1 MKTTILTIL
10 LSVLYITGFSEKSDY
25 KDLTDYVHTGQGI
38 VYLTNLE
45 YGLNSYLIGT
55 NNKAEKIY
63 FSKKEI
69 ISYRIDGKIFSK
81 KKLIVNGKECSECTF
96 MQEMITSA
104 GYTVYMHEKPV
115 GNNKKITEFFVYYND
130 NYELQINNENIRV
143 ILSFFFPEFNKLY
156 SV

>member
-25 KDLTDYVHTGQGI
+25 KDLADYVLTDQGI
-38 VYLTNLE
+38 VYLTDLE
-45 YGLNSYLIGT
+45 YGLNSYLIGK
-55 NNKAEKIY
+55 NNKEEKVY

-69 ISYRIDGKIFSK
+69 ISYRLDGEIFSK
-81 KKLIVNGKECSECTF
+81 KKLIVDGKECSECTF

-104 GYTVYMHEKPV
+104 GYTVCMHEKPV

-130 NYELQINNENIRV
+130 NYELQINNENLRV